1 MKKFIIIG
9 VIIIVLIVVIVGI
22 FAAMRLKGDT
32 KSVQVGRILKRTIES
47 TVIAFGRVEPKSDV
61 DISAEV
67 SEKIEKLYVDE
78 GDTVKTGDIL
88 VRLNRDRFL
97 AAVNRAQAQ
106 VHQVEANLKKAQQNL
121 NKVRELKSSGAVS
134 DDALLTAQT
143 EVDVLNAQLQS
154 AQASLQEAQD
164 NLKQTIIKSPLDGIV
179 TSLKAEDGEFVIVG
193 TMNNP
198 GSIIMT
204 IAQLTDMQTI
214 IDVDEADVVDIVPGQ
229 YAKLEL
235 DAIPDTFFSGTVIQ
249 VAHQAKV
256 QSVGGEETRA
266 TFEVKV
272 AIKKPSPKIRP
283 GMSVTTTITTAKHDS
298 VPSAPLSAIVAYH
311 DTIENKEGEG
321 LFIVEDGVAKKILVH
336 TGISDDRFIEIT
348 DGAKVGEKIITG
360 PFKMLRELSDGDK
373 VKSIDENRREN
384 KKGRKRPPSKKENVQ
399 KKNIKRPD

>member
-1 MKKFIIIG
+1 MKKAIIIG
-9 VIIIVLIVVIVGI
+9 VIIIILIVLIVGL
-22 FAAMRLKGDT
+22 FAAMHFKGSV
-32 KSVQVGRILKRTIES
+32 KRVQVNRIQKRTIES

-78 GDTVKTGDIL
+78 GDTVKIGDTL
-88 VRLNRDRFL
+88 VKLNRDRFV

-106 VHQVEANLKKAQQNL
+106 VHQVEANLGKAQQNL
-121 NKVRELKSSGAVS
+121 NKARELKSSGAVS
-134 DDALLTAQT
+134 DDALLAAQT
-143 EVDVLNAQLQS
+143 EVDVLKAQLQS
-154 AQASLQEAQD
+154 AQASLREAQD
-164 NLKQTIIKSPLDGIV
+164 NLEQTIIKSPLDGIV

-198 GSIIMT
+198 GSVIMT
-204 IAQLTDMQTI
+204 IAQLTNMQATV
-214 IDVDEADVVDIVPGQ
+214 DVDEADVVDIVPGQ

-266 TFEVKV
+266 TFEVKI
-272 AIKKPSPKIRP
+272 AIEKPSPKIRP
-283 GMSVTTTITTAKHDS
+283 GMSVTATITTAKHDS
-298 VPSAPLSAIVAYH
+298 VLAAPLSAIVAYR

-321 LFIVEDGVAKKILVH
+321 LFILKNGVAKKILIH

-348 DGAKVGEKIITG
+348 DGAKEGEKIITG
-360 PFKMLRELSDGDK
+360 PFKILRELSDNDK
-373 VKSIDENRREN
+373 VEPLEN
-384 KKGRKRPPSKKENVQ
+384 KRWGRRGIRKRPVGKHRKPK
-399 KKNIKRPD
+399 